1 MTGTIGMM
9 TEGGARRVAQEEVVV
24 EVVEA
29 MVERMDGRPCPH
41 VWPVGH
47 SMRRLTLTSSGT
59 SSSPPSWMLTVCP
72 LVLPS
77 PVEEEGLVLGAG
89 AARVP
94 RLAGRS
100 RQQICRTDLLGW
112 SRGSQSAKTS
122 RQEQTTNM
130 QNRFAGLEQSE
141 SGPPQS
147 YDGRSSGGRFGRQN
161 SQQGGYGGRNSRG
174 GSGENDRAKAI
185 QAVRDFGGNRSQSVM
200 GPHPTV
206 SRENSAPRSA
216 SMVVQK
222 KPEVPEVP
230 LGGAATASMDDLEK
244 WP

>member
-29 MVERMDGRPCPH
+29 MVARMDGRPCPH

-72 LVLPS
+72 LVLPR
-77 PVEEEGLVLGAG
+77 VEVEGLVPGAG

-94 RLAGRS
+94 RQAGRS

-112 SRGSQSAKTS
+112 SRVSQVLPSP
-122 RQEQTTNM
+122 M
-130 QNRFAGLEQSE
+130 M
-141 SGPPQS
+141 
-147 YDGRSSGGRFGRQN
+147 GG
-161 SQQGGYGGRNSRG
+161 
-174 GSGENDRAKAI
+174 
-185 QAVRDFGGNRSQSVM
+185 AVR
-200 GPHPTV
+200 
-206 SRENSAPRSA
+206 
-216 SMVVQK
+216 
-222 KPEVPEVP
+222 
-230 LGGAATASMDDLEK
+230 
-244 WP
+244 